1 MYITV
6 FRKAKPSY
14 VYAILK
20 KTSPPQ
26 SWSKAVVCAS
36 TPRKYPRSGYFLV
49 RNNQKRHVSLVDKGK
64 RNISGKCEKPF
75 KCQRCDFSFKMKSS
89 LKVHI
94 AMVHEGKRP
103 FECSSCGSRFGY
115 KNDFNEEIV
124 PIHEN
129 KKHFKCYICDVSC
142 KLKFNYLLL

>member
-1 MYITV
+1 MIPNFQGKTV
-6 FRKAKPSY
+6 K
-14 VYAILK
+14 
-20 KTSPPQ
+20 
-26 SWSKAVVCAS
+26 
-36 TPRKYPRSGYFLV
+36 
-49 RNNQKRHVSLVDKGK
+49 
-64 RNISGKCEKPF
+64 
-75 KCQRCDFSFKMKSS
+75 
-89 LKVHI
+89 HI
-94 AMVHEGKRP
+94 ELVHEGKRP